1 MTMQNP
7 KSPSIEDIA
16 KNVGVEVEESHTALG
31 TTPEFAWYEVEVL
44 LKDMQQTR
52 MWEARL
58 KRLVDVMTA
67 HRVQQDKMIAQL
79 MDQNRDLKVKLG
91 SYINRASS

>member
-1 MTMQNP
+1 MTM
-7 KSPSIEDIA
+7 KKTTEEILADIP
-16 KNVGVEVEESHTALG
+16 KNVGVEVESHIALG

-52 MWEARL
+52 VWEARI

-67 HRVQQDKMIAQL
+67 HRAQQDKMIVQL
-79 MDQNRDLKVKLG
+79 MDENRGLKVKLQ
-91 SYINRASS
+91 SYVNHASS

>member
-1 MTMQNP
+1 MTM
-7 KSPSIEDIA
+7 KSTTPSVEDIA
-16 KNVGVEVEESHTALG
+16 KTVGVEVESHTALG
-31 TTPEFAWYEVEVL
+31 TTPEFAWYEVDVL

-52 MWEARL
+52 MWESRI

-79 MDQNRDLKVKLG
+79 MDQNRDLKVRLE
-91 SYINRASS
+91 SYVNRASS

>member
-1 MTMQNP
+1 MNMKNTTT
-7 KSPSIEDIA
+7 PSVEDIA
-16 KNVGVEVEESHTALG
+16 KTVGVGVESHTVLG
-31 TTPEFAWYEVEVL
+31 TTPEFAWYEVDVL

-52 MWEARL
+52 VWESRI

-79 MDQNRDLKVKLG
+79 MDQNRDLKKQLAG
-91 SYINRASS
+91 GA

>member
-1 MTMQNP
+1 MTIKKTTEEILADIP
-7 KSPSIEDIA
+7 KNLGVDI
-16 KNVGVEVEESHTALG
+16 ESHTALG

-52 MWEARL
+52 VWEARI

-67 HRVQQDKMIAQL
+67 HRVQQDKMITQL
-79 MDQNRDLKVKLG
+79 MDENRDLKFKLHTRD
-91 SYINRASS
+91 NRTSS